1 MPVPVIARIPGPPS
15 EAWNEA
21 CACWTPSCWA
31 RNRAVPLTVS
41 PGPKVRGG
49 VAPPSVAVRF
59 ELPVRVSASIETG
72 ALLMFVTVND
82 CVDSAASFS
91 SPKSSVSG
99 WTTSSLS
106 TPLPVRLICRGE
118 QVGQGVTEMVELK
131 LASRSG
137 RNCSRTIIDW
147 SAGIACS
154 PPGATEN
161 TAGSWGGAMAIPVSA
176 WPSSFVTSR
185 SCVAVSFTT
194 TGPKSNE
201 SPESVASPR
210 TALPRRSTSA
220 PLLAG
225 ESVAIRSM
233 RSYAPS
239 WGGR

>member
-161 TAGSWGGAMAIPVSA
+161 TAGSWDGAMAIQAAEFILFGSSA
-176 WPSSFVTSR
+176 AWKAWRARARHCRGGPRPRRCSRGSLSR
-185 SCVAVSFTT
+185 SAACAHTRPAGAADS
-194 TGPKSNE
+194 
-201 SPESVASPR
+201 A
-210 TALPRRSTSA
+210 RSRPGKRPVRA
-220 PLLAG
+220 
-225 ESVAIRSM
+225 
-233 RSYAPS
+233 
-239 WGGR
+239 